1 MTENFS
7 CLLTYLKLYMWR
19 MTEEEKEF
27 VVVRVLGV
35 GMIQLLQGSEN
46 SLLVFDYEHNDAKSW
61 DLTLATISSSSITVF
76 LKIALGVVRSP
87 QSSETHY
94 IDRDARYLRTS
105 GTFWSPRAGRSGFRY
120 LPKCLRYWALYGE
133 VATMSSISR
142 PLIHTHIHQ
151 VTPAFPSHFEQLLRI
166 DWRISLNCKRQEC

>member
-1 MTENFS
+1 
-7 CLLTYLKLYMWR
+7 

-35 GMIQLLQGSEN
+35 GMIQLLQGLKN
-46 SLLVFDYEHNDAKSW
+46 SLLVFDYEHNGAKSW
-61 DLTLATISSSSITVF
+61 DLNLATILSSITVF

-105 GTFWSPRAGRSGFRY
+105 GTFWSPRAGRSAFRY

-142 PLIHTHIHQ
+142 PLHTHIHQ

-166 DWRISLNCKRQEC
+166 AYRTSLKVQEKRMLIKLNSLLGPLCAGM